1 MPGRAGWR
9 RPQTFEEEMPSPGQA
24 ASQPL
29 SPESTREKQKAVK
42 GKRECSEEVNKG
54 RREESK

>member
-1 MPGRAGWR
+1 MKRKCHPRDR
-9 RPQTFEEEMPSPGQA
+9 QP